1 MANITKKPNGTYLIR
16 VYNGVKSGKPDTPSK
31 SFKPTPNLSP
41 KAQRKEAEEFAAL
54 FEAYVHNGQYVPGVK
69 SNIIKNFGMTLKEFV
84 DTYYF
89 ERIRKDNSPNTVELY
104 CPIINKLILPNFG
117 DIRLQDITA
126 DHLQEFVD
134 FLASPHSRAD
144 EKNEKPLSGATV
156 KRYSTPFSSIIN
168 LAVEMNFLK
177 DNPFHER
184 KIYYPKIEKPKLNV
198 YDDEEANDFFNEIQ
212 NEDPKIKALLLC
224 ALMLGIR
231 RAELIGLKWSDI
243 DFKKKRVYIY
253 ESAYKVV
260 GEEQN
265 LKDTKTQSSVRTL
278 CIPDTLLDAL
288 LEWKEEQ
295 ELLKQNSKKKW
306 NEQGFIFTNKYGDM
320 HSLDWASKKCKK
332 VLEAHNLRY
341 VKLHGLRH
349 SCASLMLANGVDIVT
364 VSDILGHADIDSTS
378 IYLHPYEKTMRN
390 ASNTLEKIIITKESE
405 TIN

>member
-16 VYNGVKSGKPDTPSK
+16 VYNGVKNGKQDVVSKIYKPD
-31 SFKPTPNLSP
+31 PNSSP
-41 KAQRKEAEEFAAL
+41 KAQRKETEDFATL
-54 FEAYVHNGQYVPGVK
+54 FEAYVHNGQYVSGVK

-89 ERIRKDNSPNTVELY
+89 ERIRKDDSPNTVELY

-156 KRYSTPFSSIIN
+156 KRYSTAFSSIIN

-198 YDDEEANDFFNEIQ
+198 YDDDEANDFFNEIQ

-278 CIPDTLLDAL
+278 CIPDTLLEAL

-295 ELLKQNSKKKW
+295 KLLKQNSKKKW

-320 HSLDWASKKCKK
+320 HSLDWASKKCKR
-332 VLEAHNLRY
+332 VEEAHDLRY

-349 SCASLMLANGVDIVT
+349 TCASLMLANGVDIVT

-390 ASNTLEKIIITKESE
+390 ATNTLEKIIITKESE